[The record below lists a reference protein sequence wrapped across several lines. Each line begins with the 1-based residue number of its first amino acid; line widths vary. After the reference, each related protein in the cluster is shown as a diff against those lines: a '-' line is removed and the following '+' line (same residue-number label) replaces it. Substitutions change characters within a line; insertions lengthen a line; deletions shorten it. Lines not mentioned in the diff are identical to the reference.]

1 ERSMDDE
8 MRAHLEYETAERVRG
23 GAHPEAARRDALVAF
38 GSVEAHKEAARDAR
52 GTRVAEDFGRDLRY
66 AARAL
71 AHQRAFALSAMLT
84 FALGIGAAT
93 ANFSV
98 VYGVLLRPLPYDA
111 PDRLVTLWERHDG
124 RGVDRNVVSVSAFE
138 AWRDQVT
145 ALEGVAAMVPAPV
158 TLQGAAGPDRVVG
171 AEVSPELFPLLG
183 ARPLLGRTF
192 TDADARTGSVV
203 VLSEAPWR

>member
-1 ERSMDDE
+1 
-8 MRAHLEYETAERVRG
+8 TA
-23 GAHPEAARRDALVAF
+23 
-38 GSVEAHKEAARDAR
+38 
-52 GTRVAEDFGRDLRY
+52 
-66 AARAL
+66 
-71 AHQRAFALSAMLT
+71 
-84 FALGIGAAT
+84 I
-93 ANFSV
+93 FSV

-203 VLSEAPWR
+203 VLSEARWRERFSGGPSIVGSRIHIDGRAHVGGAMHDVIGVMPAEFEPPAFGWMARRPGLWVPFVPSPDNRAYGRYLLIVGRLRE